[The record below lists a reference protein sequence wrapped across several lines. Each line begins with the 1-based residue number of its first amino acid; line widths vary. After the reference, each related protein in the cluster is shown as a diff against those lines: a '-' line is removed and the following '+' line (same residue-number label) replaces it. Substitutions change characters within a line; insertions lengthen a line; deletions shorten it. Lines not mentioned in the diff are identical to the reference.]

1 MHLGSI
7 YLIVNDFEKSIAFY
21 EKLLEIPLE
30 SGNNGRFVSFAF
42 EGHRISLLNAH
53 FDAENPDKV
62 ERKGED
68 AEVSGETLRDIALAP
83 NTHKFA
89 FNFWVEDLRA
99 EYKIV
104 KDLNITENLTKIKYV
119 CYVAP
124 YYYFQLTDPDGNMI
138 EVTGSYTPREGEFDE

>member
-1 MHLGSI
+1 MHLGSV

-21 EKLLEIPLE
+21 EKLLETPLE

-53 FDAENPDKV
+53 FDSENPDKV

-68 AEVSGETLRDIALAP
+68 SEVSGESLRDIALAP
-83 NTHKFA
+83 NTHKFV

-99 EYKIV
+99 EYERLKG
-104 KDLNITENLTKIKYV
+104 LNITENLTKIKYV
-119 CYVAP
+119 RYVAP
-124 YYYFQLTDPDGNMI
+124 YYYFQLTDPDENMI
-138 EVTGSYTPREGEFDE
+138 EVTGSYTPQEDEFND